1 MKKKIIYKSKSQIVI
16 SDTNKYVKKIKQ
28 SNKKDLFN
36 YLNNKGFK
44 NYLPITEETN
54 EYEIYRYIVEE
65 EYPKEDKA
73 IEIVNTLSM
82 LHTLTTTYQEINQ
95 NKIKE
100 LYEQTLNNLSELKTY
115 YLELQ
120 DHIEIKEFFSPAEH
134 LLMNNISNI
143 YKAINYSNY
152 KLEEW
157 YQLMKIKKSQRYVQ
171 LHNNISLEHALKEDI
186 LYFINWDTSKK
197 DLAIYDF
204 INFYKNEFQ
213 NLEMNS
219 LFKIY
224 QSKFM
229 YTDDEQLLF
238 ESLISIPPKILFSK
252 NNYIDTLKVRQIID
266 YVVKTNEF
274 LLENN
279 KENQKDN
286 K

>member
-1 MKKKIIYKSKSQIVI
+1 MKKKIMYKSKSQIII

-28 SNKKDLFN
+28 SNKKELFN

-44 NYLPITEETN
+44 NYLPIIEETN
-54 EYEIYRYIVEE
+54 EYEIYRYILEE
-65 EYPKEDKA
+65 DFPKEDKA
-73 IEIVNTLSM
+73 IEIVKTLSM

-120 DHIEIKEFFSPAEH
+120 DHIETKEFFSPAEH

-157 YQLMKIKKSQRYVQ
+157 YQLIKTKKFQRYVQ
-171 LHNNISLEHALKEDI
+171 LHNNISLEHALKEEM

-197 DLAIYDF
+197 DLVIYDF

-213 NLEMNS
+213 NLEMNA

-238 ESLISIPPKILFSK
+238 ESLISMPPKMLFSK
-252 NNYIDTLKVRQIID
+252 NNYINTLKARQLVD
-266 YVVKTNEF
+266 YVEKTNMF
-274 LLENN
+274 LLEDN
-279 KENQKDN
+279 KENQEDN